1 MAPQVIIGI
10 SKLSHTYPGT
20 RKTSSKEALK
30 KISLDIH
37 AGEMVAFLGPNGS
50 GKSTLLRILTTILR
64 PSSGAVRMGDID
76 LIRNPH
82 AARRNLGVVFQNPA
96 LDAKMKVCENLKA
109 AGLLYGIPRKQLK
122 QRIES
127 ILRGMDLL
135 EWRDDLVE
143 TLSGG
148 LARRVEL
155 AKALLPHPRLLIL
168 DEPTTGLDPV
178 ARQEFWRTIE
188 SLRARDALTVLVS
201 THLLDEAERCDRVA
215 ILDQGN
221 LLAFDQPGRLQCQV
235 GGEVLSIE
243 GDDIGNLQD
252 ELREFLNIE
261 GQVVDNAL
269 RLTLPQAISLDDLRQ
284 NFQTRI
290 KKLTLSHPSLD
301 DVFVYFTGKHLT
313 SEETLS

>member
-1 MAPQVIIGI
+1 VASQVIIGI
-10 SKLSHTYPGT
+10 SQLSHTYPGT
-20 RKTSSKEALK
+20 RKTASKEALK

-64 PSSGAVRMGDID
+64 PSSGSVWMGGLD
-76 LIRNPH
+76 LIKNPH
-82 AARRNLGVVFQNPA
+82 AVRRCLGVVFQSPA
-96 LDAKMKVCENLKA
+96 LDAKLKVSENLKA

-127 ILRGMDLL
+127 VLRGMDLL
-135 EWRDDLVE
+135 ERCDDLVE

-155 AKALLPHPRLLIL
+155 AKALLPQPRLLIL

-188 SLRARDALTVLVS
+188 TLRAGDALTVLVS
-201 THLLDEAERCDRVA
+201 THMLDEAERCDRVA
-215 ILDQGN
+215 ILHQGN
-221 LLAFDQPGRLQCQV
+221 LLAFDQPGRLQCEV

-243 GDDIGNLQD
+243 GDDIGNLQED
-252 ELREFLNIE
+252 LREFLNIE
-261 GQVVDNAL
+261 GRVVDNVL
-269 RLTLPQAISLDDLRQ
+269 RLTLSKSISLDDLRQ
-284 NFQTRI
+284 KFQNRI

-301 DVFVYFTGKHLT
+301 DVFVHFTGKHLA
-313 SEETLS
+313 SEEIVS

>member
-1 MAPQVIIGI
+1 MASQVIIGI
-10 SKLSHTYPGT
+10 SQLSHTYPGT
-20 RKTSSKEALK
+20 RKTASKEALK

-64 PSSGAVRMGDID
+64 PSSGSVWMGDFD
-76 LIRNPH
+76 LIKNPH
-82 AARRNLGVVFQNPA
+82 AVRRCLGVVFQSPA
-96 LDAKMKVCENLKA
+96 LDAKLKVSENLKV

-127 ILRGMDLL
+127 VLRGMDLL
-135 EWRDDLVE
+135 EWCDDLVE

-155 AKALLPHPRLLIL
+155 AKALLPQPRLLIL

-188 SLRARDALTVLVS
+188 TLRAGAALTVLVS
-201 THLLDEAERCDRVA
+201 THMLDEAERCDRVA
-215 ILDQGN
+215 ILHQGN
-221 LLAFDQPGRLQCQV
+221 LLAFDQPGRLQCEV

-243 GDDIGNLQD
+243 GDDIGNLQED
-252 ELREFLNIE
+252 LREFLNIE
-261 GQVVDNAL
+261 GRVVDNVL
-269 RLTLPQAISLDDLRQ
+269 RLTLSKSISLDDLRQ
-284 NFQTRI
+284 KFQNRI

-301 DVFVYFTGKHLT
+301 DVFVHFTGKHLA
-313 SEETLS
+313 SEEIVS